1 VVAGR
6 RALRTKVEN
15 LLPDMVGPL
24 EPVPHRHV
32 VLTMPRLLRGI
43 FGNTDEFLPN
53 LATAAD
59 GTVSVNFYD
68 RRLSCP
74 ASGLPMR
81 SPPA

>member
-1 VVAGR
+1 
-6 RALRTKVEN
+6 
-15 LLPDMVGPL
+15 
-24 EPVPHRHV
+24 
-32 VLTMPRLLRGI
+32 MPRLLRGI